1 MTVELRNAASLPEP
15 QGFSH
20 ASIAPSGRIV
30 HLAGQLGSDA
40 DGVLADGL
48 AAQTERALGNLVEA
62 LRAAGAEPEHLVKT
76 TIYVVRWSESMQP
89 QLFEGII
96 AAGSTTR
103 LPQVPITL
111 IGVHSLFLDDALV
124 EIEGTA
130 VLPD

>member
-20 ASIAPSGRIV
+20 ASIAPGGRIV

-62 LRAAGAEPEHLVKT
+62 LRAASAEPEHLVKT